1 MQSINNFLC
10 EKFKIN
16 SQDLKHI
23 HSSLFSEIQNEICDE
38 GEYHTFDFNE
48 GQKKYKKGFLFFCP
62 GDDFFGIEGY
72 NDINKYIE
80 ERSMDEDEYNEIDK
94 LKINESCDLGAVQYI
109 RIW

>member
-48 GQKKYKKGFLFFCP
+48 GQKKYKKGFLFFVLEM
-62 GDDFFGIEGY
+62 ISLELK
-72 NDINKYIE
+72 DIMILI
-80 ERSMDEDEYNEIDK
+80 SI
-94 LKINESCDLGAVQYI
+94 
-109 RIW
+109 